1 MSGPEHAR
9 DEPPWARRQNEPDSP
24 LPRPPG
30 EFLTEDLASATAR
43 FLEEVKERIHRT
55 AEHERRPR
63 GPRL

>member
-1 MSGPEHAR
+1 MSDRKIPRDESGHAR
-9 DEPPWARRQNEPDSP
+9 RDGDGAAP
-24 LPRPPG
+24 PRPPG
-30 EFLTEDLASATAR
+30 DFLTEDLASATAR